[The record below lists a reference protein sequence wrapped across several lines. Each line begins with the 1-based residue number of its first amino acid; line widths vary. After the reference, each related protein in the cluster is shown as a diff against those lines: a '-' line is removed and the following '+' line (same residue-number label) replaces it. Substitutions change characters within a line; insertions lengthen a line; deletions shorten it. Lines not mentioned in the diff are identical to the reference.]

1 MTTNFFEK
9 ERIMTAKRIITE
21 EFVNKVRELGSKGL
35 TRTQIASEMH
45 CSYSAIQKI
54 FVNERLGID
63 RSSKQPWTLESL
75 QEFRDCYQTMP
86 IRELCLKF
94 NRDKA
99 ELRKLLYI
107 LGWYI
112 PDYFFQESMLKKINK
127 IKELSTKYNQLEIS
141 KILNIPPSSVQAIC
155 QSNSIKCLTSHNN
168 VNGETAD
175 EHSEEPK
182 VEEPKILLLKEDP
195 KPKKTPQQLLAEAY
209 REQADAIR
217 NKLREQFK

>member
-1 MTTNFFEK
+1 
-9 ERIMTAKRIITE
+9 MTAKRIITE
-21 EFVNKVRELGSKGL
+21 EFINKVRELGNKGL

-45 CSYSAIQKI
+45 CSYSAIQKV

-75 QEFRDCYQTMP
+75 QEFKDCYQTMP

-112 PDYFFQESMLKKINK
+112 PDYFFQKGMLEKINK
-127 IKELSTKYNQLEIS
+127 IKELSTKHNQLEIS

-168 VNGETAD
+168 VNCDTTEVL
-175 EHSEEPK
+175 EHAEEPK
-182 VEEPKILLLKEDP
+182 VE
-195 KPKKTPQQLLAEAY
+195 KPKLVPKEKPKTPQQLLAEAY

-217 NKLREQFK
+217 NKLREQYK